1 MACMAKHGLDA
12 SRGTDKDDG
21 RGCGKEP
28 WRVKRGL
35 RTHGE
40 GHRVHRDGQDTWVHG
55 GVCEG
60 GRRAWVRRVEGAGCV
75 QKGPGARILR
85 AV

>member
-1 MACMAKHGLDA
+1 M
-12 SRGTDKDDG
+12 
-21 RGCGKEP
+21 
-28 WRVKRGL
+28 KRGL

-40 GHRVHRDGQDTWVHG
+40 GHGAHRDGWDAWVHG

-60 GRRAWVRRVEGAGCV
+60 GRRARARHVEGAGCV